1 MKNKGRSKSPGHGEV
16 TAGLRPL
23 FFGLCWAPPG
33 HEPGETPP
41 KVTLLAV
48 TPATSPSL
56 KAPRWPHSS
65 GFGFSSGLEVGKRL
79 PKTLLVCSQRAKRGC
94 PAELCLLG
102 SSGLGVPGWETP
114 SQGLGAQEW
123 GLCPTVSPPW
133 SHAWVSIRVLGM
145 VVPGG
150 AGFGALV
157 CVLHWRAPER
167 GANPAGHPLRKR
179 TRLKKGRQKDR
190 RKSSAEP
197 PRRAGEAQAR
207 PGEGEGAEICRAGCA
222 SLSAGSD

>member
-1 MKNKGRSKSPGHGEV
+1 MLGSPRARAWGNATQGDTAGCHPGHLPQPESSPLAPQLRFWVFQRAGGGQEASQNA
-16 TAGLRPL
+16 AGLFPE
-23 FFGLCWAPPG
+23 GL
-33 HEPGETPP
+33 
-41 KVTLLAV
+41 
-48 TPATSPSL
+48 
-56 KAPRWPHSS
+56 
-65 GFGFSSGLEVGKRL
+65 
-79 PKTLLVCSQRAKRGC
+79 KRGR

-150 AGFGALV
+150 VGFGALV